1 MKIIECPRD
10 AMQGISTFIPTE
22 KKIDYINQILKVGFH
37 TVDFGSFVSPKSIP
51 QLKDTAQVLS
61 ALDLSNTSSKLLSI
75 IANIR
80 GAKQACDF
88 DEIDYLGFPLSVSEE
103 FQKRNTNKKIDDALC
118 VVEEIQNLCSKYN
131 KQQVVYISMA
141 FGNPYNEIWSPDL
154 VVNLTDKLSNLDVNI
169 IAVSDTIGC
178 ANINTIESLF
188 TILNHEYANIDF
200 GAHFHSNLDT
210 CQEKIEAAYN
220 NGCNRF
226 DTTIKGYGGCPM
238 AKDDLVGNIPT
249 EQVIS
254 FAQSKGIN
262 LELKKDILEEILND
276 ISLYFH

>member
-80 GAKQACDF
+80 GAKQACNF

-210 CQEKIEAAYN
+210 CKEKIEAAYN

-262 LELKKDILEEILND
+262 LKLKKDILEEILND

>member
-80 GAKQACDF
+80 GAKQACNF

-262 LELKKDILEEILND
+262 LKLKKDILEEILND